1 MKVREAMAKTIRTAA
16 PADEDL
22 ETAAQVM
29 ERAAVRRLAVVEGGR
44 LVGVLSH
51 GTLVQALQGGGPA
64 TQATV
69 GVTQGA

>member
-29 ERAAVRRLAVVEGGR
+29 ERAAVRRLAVV
-44 LVGVLSH
+44 
-51 GTLVQALQGGGPA
+51 QGGGPA